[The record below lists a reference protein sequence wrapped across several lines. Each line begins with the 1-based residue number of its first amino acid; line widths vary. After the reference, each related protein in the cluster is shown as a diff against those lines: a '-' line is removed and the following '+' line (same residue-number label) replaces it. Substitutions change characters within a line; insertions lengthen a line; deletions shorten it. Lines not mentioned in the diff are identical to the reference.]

1 MQKMNV
7 KILVTFLKEG
17 SSYVAYSPALDFSSC
32 GKTMKAAE
40 KNFAEAVDL
49 FFEELQK
56 KGTLDEVLIG
66 LGWNKVKSKWRSP
79 VPVAQR
85 MTELCVPA

>member
-1 MQKMNV
+1 MSKMNV
-7 KILVTFLKEG
+7 KLQVTFLKEK

-32 GKTMKAAE
+32 GKTMKLAE

-56 KGTLDEVLIG
+56 NGTLDEVLLG
-66 LGWNKVKSKWRSP
+66 LGWNKVKHEWHSP

-85 MTELCVPA
+85 MTELCVAA